1 MKTGA
6 TASLSPFYRLI
17 SRLWALW
24 LVVPLVAC
32 NEPPAPTI
40 NLYRAIHTGDLD
52 QIKRH
57 LYGGTDINQPGP
69 DGDYPLHV
77 AAERSHVVVVEELL
91 RHGASPEVS
100 NSARRT
106 PLELALLAGKT
117 EVAHLLVNKGA
128 TAEPQSLLF
137 LLVDAAV
144 SDRDALAFVVA
155 RGADVN
161 AAVAAGDRPL
171 HRAVAQGQL
180 LLVKRLITL
189 GAEVNLT
196 NALGLTPLAMAQA
209 RGRRDIA
216 ALLESFGASPTSLR
230 P

>member
-6 TASLSPFYRLI
+6 TTSLSPFQWLI
-17 SRLWALW
+17 SRLWSL
-24 LVVPLVAC
+24 LLLVPLVAC

-57 LYGGTDINQPGP
+57 LYWGTDINQPGA
-69 DGDYPLHV
+69 DGNYPVHV
-77 AAERSHVVVVEELL
+77 AAERGHVVVVEELL
-91 RHGASPEVS
+91 RHGASPEAINGAS
-100 NSARRT
+100 HT
-106 PLELALLAGKT
+106 PLQLALLAGKT
-117 EVAHLLVNKGA
+117 EVARLLVNQGA
-128 TAEPQSLLF
+128 RLDPQPLLA
-137 LLVDAAV
+137 LLVAAGV

-161 AAVAAGDRPL
+161 AADAAGDRPL
-171 HRAVAQGQL
+171 HRAVIQGQL
-180 LLVKRLITL
+180 LLVKRLIAL

-196 NALGLTPLAMAQA
+196 NAQGLTPLALAQA
-209 RGRRDIA
+209 GGQRDIA
-216 ALLESFGASPTSLR
+216 ALLAGFGASPTSPR